1 MLNYLNEQGKKI
13 DRDSQGLL
21 KGVDY
26 KFTDEGLIDWRK
38 MLSDKWLYPNP
49 SKNLSTQ
56 DVSKLKD
63 TDLCILLGGIKELAQ
78 IRGYTNIK
86 YDVTCPSSD
95 YVIANCTITWVPN
108 FETEDKEVSFSS
120 LGDASPN
127 NTDNFARQYLAPIAE
142 NRAFVRCVRNFLR
155 INIVA
160 QDELAKRFKDG
171 NFQVSTPQQAELASP
186 TALLEK
192 LMKEKGVDFQRVKN
206 RLVRQKYKDADKIES
221 IKEIPAL
228 KIFEL
233 IEDLNKVKTT

>member
-1 MLNYLNEQGKKI
+1 MSKAKKI

-171 NFQVSTPQQAELASP
+171 NFQVSTPQQAEIASP

>member
-1 MLNYLNEQGKKI
+1 MSKAKKI

-120 LGDASPN
+120 LGHASPN
-127 NTDNFARQYLAPIAE
+127 TTDNFARQYLAPIAE

-171 NFQVSTPQQAELASP
+171 NFQVSTPQQAEVASP

>member
-1 MLNYLNEQGKKI
+1 MSKAKKI

-63 TDLCILLGGIKELAQ
+63 TDLCILLGGIKELAL

>member
-1 MLNYLNEQGKKI
+1 MSKAKKI
-13 DRDSQGLL
+13 DRDNQGLL

-171 NFQVSTPQQAELASP
+171 NFQVSTPQQAEVASP

>member
-1 MLNYLNEQGKKI
+1 MSKAKKI
-13 DRDSQGLL
+13 DRDGQGLL

-86 YDVTCPSSD
+86 YDVTCPSPD

-171 NFQVSTPQQAELASP
+171 NFQVSTPQQAEIASP

>member
-1 MLNYLNEQGKKI
+1 MSKAKKI
-13 DRDSQGLL
+13 DRDGQGLL

-86 YDVTCPSSD
+86 YDVTCPSPD

-171 NFQVSTPQQAELASP
+171 NFQVSTPQQAEVASP

>member
-1 MLNYLNEQGKKI
+1 MSKAKKI

-95 YVIANCTITWVPN
+95 YVIANCTITWDPN

-171 NFQVSTPQQAELASP
+171 NFQVSTPQQAEVASP

>member
-1 MLNYLNEQGKKI
+1 MSKAKKI

-78 IRGYTNIK
+78 IRRYTNIK

-171 NFQVSTPQQAELASP
+171 NFQVSTPQQAEVASP

>member
-1 MLNYLNEQGKKI
+1 MSKAKKI

-160 QDELAKRFKDG
+160 QDELAKRFNDG
-171 NFQVSTPQQAELASP
+171 NFQVSTPQQAEVASP

>member
-1 MLNYLNEQGKKI
+1 MSKAKKI
-13 DRDSQGLL
+13 DRDNLGLL

-26 KFTDEGLIDWRK
+26 KFTNEGLIDWRK

-78 IRGYTNIK
+78 IRGYTNIT
-86 YDVTCPSSD
+86 YDVNCPSSD
-95 YVIANCTITWVPN
+95 YVIANCTITWIAN
-108 FETEDKEVSFSS
+108 YETEDKEVTFSS
-120 LGDASPN
+120 LGDASPH

-160 QDELAKRFKDG
+160 QDELAKRFKESSS
-171 NFQVSTPQQAELASP
+171 FVSTPQQAEIASP
-186 TALLEK
+186 TALLQK
-192 LMKEKGVDFQRVKN
+192 LMKEKGIDFDRVKK
-206 RLVRQKYKDADKIES
+206 RLLRQKNEWADKLASVED
-221 IKEIPAL
+221 IPAI

-233 IEDLNKVKTT
+233 IEDLNKVKTS

>member
-1 MLNYLNEQGKKI
+1 MSKAKKI

-26 KFTDEGLIDWRK
+26 KFTDQGLIDWRK

-78 IRGYTNIK
+78 IRGYTNVK
-86 YDVTCPSSD
+86 YDVTCPSPD

-108 FETEDKEVSFSS
+108 FETEDKEVTFSS

-171 NFQVSTPQQAELASP
+171 NFQVSTPQQAEVASP
-186 TALLEK
+186 TAVLEK
-192 LMKEKGVDFQRVKN
+192 LMKEKGVDFERVKN
-206 RLVRQKYKDADKIES
+206 RLIRQKYEEADKLDS
-221 IKEIPAL
+221 VSQIPAD

-233 IEDLNKVKTT
+233 IGDLNKINVT

>member
-1 MLNYLNEQGKKI
+1 MSKAKKI

-171 NFQVSTPQQAELASP
+171 NFQVSTPQQAEVASP

>member
-1 MLNYLNEQGKKI
+1 MSKAKKI

-171 NFQVSTPQQAELASP
+171 NFQVSTPQQAEVASP

-233 IEDLNKVKTT
+233 IEYLNKVKTT

>member
-1 MLNYLNEQGKKI
+1 MSKAKKI
-13 DRDSQGLL
+13 DRDNQGLL

-78 IRGYTNIK
+78 IRGYTNVK
-86 YDVTCPSSD
+86 YDVTCPSPD
-95 YVIANCTITWVPN
+95 YVIANCTITWIAN
-108 FETEDKEVSFSS
+108 FETEDKEVTFSS

-155 INIVA
+155 ISIVA

-171 NFQVSTPQQAELASP
+171 NFQVSTPQQAEVASP

-192 LMKEKGVDFQRVKN
+192 LMKEKGVDLQRVKN
-206 RLVRQKYKDADKIES
+206 RLVRQKYKGADKIKS

-233 IEDLNKVKTT
+233 IEDLNKVKAT

>member
-1 MLNYLNEQGKKI
+1 MSKAKKI
-13 DRDSQGLL
+13 DRDNQGLL

-171 NFQVSTPQQAELASP
+171 NFQVSTPQQAEIASP

>member
-1 MLNYLNEQGKKI
+1 MSKAKKI
-13 DRDSQGLL
+13 DRDNQGLL

-86 YDVTCPSSD
+86 YDVTCPSPD

-171 NFQVSTPQQAELASP
+171 NFQVSTPQQAEVASP

>member
-1 MLNYLNEQGKKI
+1 MSKAKKI
-13 DRDSQGLL
+13 DRDGQGLL

-86 YDVTCPSSD
+86 YDVTCPSPD

-171 NFQVSTPQQAELASP
+171 NFQVSTPQQAEVASP

-233 IEDLNKVKTT
+233 IEDLNKVKAT

>member
-1 MLNYLNEQGKKI
+1 MSKAKKI

-26 KFTDEGLIDWRK
+26 KFTNEGLIDWRK

-171 NFQVSTPQQAELASP
+171 NFQVSTPQQAEVASP

>member
-1 MLNYLNEQGKKI
+1 M
-13 DRDSQGLL
+13 
-21 KGVDY
+21 
-26 KFTDEGLIDWRK
+26 
-38 MLSDKWLYPNP
+38 
-49 SKNLSTQ
+49 
-56 DVSKLKD
+56 
-63 TDLCILLGGIKELAQ
+63 GGIKELAQ

-171 NFQVSTPQQAELASP
+171 NFQVSTPQQAEVASP

>member
-1 MLNYLNEQGKKI
+1 MSKAKKI
-13 DRDSQGLL
+13 DRDNQGLL

-171 NFQVSTPQQAELASP
+171 NFQVSTPQQAEVASP

-206 RLVRQKYKDADKIES
+206 RLIRQKYKDADKIES

>member
-1 MLNYLNEQGKKI
+1 MSKAKKI
-13 DRDSQGLL
+13 DRDNQGLL

-86 YDVTCPSSD
+86 YDVTCPSPD

-171 NFQVSTPQQAELASP
+171 NFQVSTPQQAEIASP

>member
-1 MLNYLNEQGKKI
+1 MSKAKKI
-13 DRDSQGLL
+13 DRDNQGLL

-86 YDVTCPSSD
+86 YDVTCPSPD

-171 NFQVSTPQQAELASP
+171 NFQVSTPQQAEVASP

-206 RLVRQKYKDADKIES
+206 RLIRQKYKDADKIES

>member
-1 MLNYLNEQGKKI
+1 MSKAKKI

-21 KGVDY
+21 KGVDD

-171 NFQVSTPQQAELASP
+171 NFQVSTPQQAEVASP

>member
-1 MLNYLNEQGKKI
+1 MSKAKKI
-13 DRDSQGLL
+13 DRDSQGIL

-86 YDVTCPSSD
+86 YDVTCPSPD

-108 FETEDKEVSFSS
+108 FETEDKEVTFSS

-171 NFQVSTPQQAELASP
+171 NFQVSTPQQAEVASP
-186 TALLEK
+186 TAVLEK
-192 LMKEKGVDFQRVKN
+192 LMKEKGVDFERVKN
-206 RLVRQKYKDADKIES
+206 RLIRQKYEEADKLDS
-221 IKEIPAL
+221 VSQIPAD

-233 IEDLNKVKTT
+233 IGDLNKINVT

>member
-1 MLNYLNEQGKKI
+1 MSKAKKI
-13 DRDSQGLL
+13 DRDNQGLL

-160 QDELAKRFKDG
+160 QDELAKRFKDS
-171 NFQVSTPQQAELASP
+171 NFQVSTPQQAEVASP

-206 RLVRQKYKDADKIES
+206 RLIRQKYKDADKIES

>member
-1 MLNYLNEQGKKI
+1 MSKAKKI

-26 KFTDEGLIDWRK
+26 KFTDQGLIDWRK

-78 IRGYTNIK
+78 IRGYTNVK
-86 YDVTCPSSD
+86 YDVTCPSPD
-95 YVIANCTITWVPN
+95 YVIANCTITWVAN
-108 FETEDKEVSFSS
+108 FETEEKEVTFSS

-155 INIVA
+155 ISIVA

-171 NFQVSTPQQAELASP
+171 NFQVSTPQQAEVASP

-192 LMKEKGVDFQRVKN
+192 LMKEKGVDFERVKG
-206 RLVRQKYKDADKIES
+206 RLVRQKYKGADKIGS
-221 IKEIPAL
+221 VKEIPAL

>member
-1 MLNYLNEQGKKI
+1 MSKAKKI

-95 YVIANCTITWVPN
+95 YVVANCTITWVPN

-171 NFQVSTPQQAELASP
+171 NFQVSTPQQAEVASP

>member
-1 MLNYLNEQGKKI
+1 MSKAKKI

>member
-1 MLNYLNEQGKKI
+1 MSKAKKI
-13 DRDSQGLL
+13 DRDGQGLL

-38 MLSDKWLYPNP
+38 MLGDKWLYPNP

-86 YDVTCPSSD
+86 YDVTCPNPD
-95 YVIANCTITWVPN
+95 YVIANCTITWIPN

-127 NTDNFARQYLAPIAE
+127 NTDNFARQYLAPIA
-142 NRAFVRCVRNFLR
+142 
-155 INIVA
+155 
-160 QDELAKRFKDG
+160 
-171 NFQVSTPQQAELASP
+171 
-186 TALLEK
+186 
-192 LMKEKGVDFQRVKN
+192 
-206 RLVRQKYKDADKIES
+206 
-221 IKEIPAL
+221 
-228 KIFEL
+228 
-233 IEDLNKVKTT
+233 

>member
-1 MLNYLNEQGKKI
+1 MSKAKKI
-13 DRDSQGLL
+13 DRDGQGLL

-171 NFQVSTPQQAELASP
+171 NFQVSTPQQAEIASP

>member
-1 MLNYLNEQGKKI
+1 MSKAKKI

-26 KFTDEGLIDWRK
+26 KFTDEVLIDWRK

-171 NFQVSTPQQAELASP
+171 NFQVSTPQQAEVASP

>member
-1 MLNYLNEQGKKI
+1 MSKAKKI

-108 FETEDKEVSFSS
+108 FETEDKEVSLSS

-171 NFQVSTPQQAELASP
+171 NFQVSTPQQAEVASP

>member
-1 MLNYLNEQGKKI
+1 MRKAKKI
-13 DRDSQGLL
+13 DRDGQGLL

-171 NFQVSTPQQAELASP
+171 NFQVSTPQQAEIASP

>member
-1 MLNYLNEQGKKI
+1 MSKAKKI
-13 DRDSQGLL
+13 DRDDLGLL

-38 MLSDKWLYPNP
+38 MLNDKWLYPNP

-78 IRGYTNIK
+78 IRGYTNVR
-86 YDVTCPSSD
+86 YDVSCPSSD
-95 YVIANCTITWVPN
+95 YVVANCTITWVPN
-108 FETEDKEVSFSS
+108 FETEDNEVTFSS

-171 NFQVSTPQQAELASP
+171 FQVSTPQQAEIASP
-186 TALLEK
+186 SSLLEK
-192 LMKEKGVDFQRVKN
+192 LMKDKGIDFERVKN
-206 RLVRQKYKDADKIES
+206 RLIRQKYKGADKLS
-221 IKEIPAL
+221 CIKEIPAL

>member
-1 MLNYLNEQGKKI
+1 MSKAKKI

-160 QDELAKRFKDG
+160 QDELAKSFKDG
-171 NFQVSTPQQAELASP
+171 NFQVSTPQQADVASP

>member
-1 MLNYLNEQGKKI
+1 MSKAKKI
-13 DRDSQGLL
+13 NRDNQGLL

-86 YDVTCPSSD
+86 YDVTCPSPD

-108 FETEDKEVSFSS
+108 FETEDKEISFSS

-171 NFQVSTPQQAELASP
+171 NFQVSTPQQAEVASP